1 MIKDQRSKIILNLLF
16 QRSLF
21 AQKTAIFRG
30 HGYAIK
36 SVLITLKSTLN
47 RKLSCEC
54 DSTLTNSTREGLGFN
69 LLIRVD
75 DKIVLTEKKEGGD
88 LF

>member
-21 AQKTAIFRG
+21 AQKTAIFWG

-36 SVLITLKSTLN
+36 SMLVTLKSTRN
-47 RKLSCEC
+47 RKLSCER
-54 DSTLTNSTREGLGFN
+54 DSTLTNSTREGPGLN

-75 DKIVLTEKKEGGD
+75 DKIVLTENKGED